1 MKKKFS
7 ETQII
12 NILKEGEA
20 GISITDI
27 CRKQGIVNSTYYTWR
42 DRYSGMTIS
51 DLAELRKLKEENSRL
66 KKMYADISLEHRILK
81 DIVEKKL

>member
-12 NILKEGEA
+12 NILKEGES
-20 GISITDI
+20 GLGVTEI
-27 CRKQGIVNSTYYTWR
+27 CRKYGIVNSTYYTWR
-42 DRYSGMTIS
+42 DKYAGMTIA
-51 DLAELRKLKEENSRL
+51 DLVEFRALKQENARL
-66 KKMYADISLEHRILK
+66 KRMYADICLEHRILK

>member
-7 ETQII
+7 ESQII

-20 GISITDI
+20 GLGVTEI
-27 CRKQGIVNSTYYTWR
+27 CRKYGIVNSTYYTWR
-42 DRYSGMTIS
+42 DKYAGMTIA
-51 DLAELRKLKEENSRL
+51 DLAELKALKQENARL
-66 KKMYADISLEHRILK
+66 KRMYADVCLEHRILK

>member
-7 ETQII
+7 ESQII

-20 GISITDI
+20 GISVTDL
-27 CRKQGIVNSTYYTWR
+27 CRKYGIVNSTYYSWR
-42 DRYSGMTIS
+42 DKYSGMTIS
-51 DLAELRKLKEENSRL
+51 DLAELRRLKEENSRL
-66 KKMYADISLEHRILK
+66 KKMYADICLEHTILK

>member
-12 NILKEGEA
+12 NILKEEEA
-20 GISITDI
+20 SIELTDI
-27 CRKQGIVNSTYYTWR
+27 CRKYGIVNSTYYTWR

-51 DLAELRKLKEENSRL
+51 DLAVLKKLKEENSRL
-66 KKMYADISLEHRILK
+66 KKMYADVCLEHKILK